1 MKTYDKKA
9 FGNRLRAARKK
20 VGITSEEVAT
30 KLDFCGV
37 TVRYWECGRST
48 PTLQTLC
55 QLADML
61 GVSVGWLAAGE
72 GGMMAHE
79 EG

>member
-9 FGNRLRAARKK
+9 FGNRLRAARKNA
-20 VGITSEEVAT
+20 GITSEEVAT

-72 GGMMAHE
+72 GDMMPNK